1 MATYRRQKLVARLA
15 ITGGLAHVVLQMGI
29 ALWMKMPQTS
39 RMLTRPPQLI
49 SAIFL
54 DCDGTLVET
63 ETAYMNAFNKA
74 LSQIACGVRN
84 NVCVS
89 PSEWGRDF
97 AGQGNGSAVAVAR
110 YDLKCSAADFDALW
124 MQHFEQATAQPGSI
138 PLLKG
143 FDALYQRARARMMQI
158 AVASSSDGQ
167 VLRRKLRNG
176 VVANSAAVSSL
187 SDFDLIL
194 SNDNVSRRKPDPE
207 IYTLAASMLSLQPQ
221 NCMVVED
228 SATGVLA
235 GARAGM
241 YVVAVPNRYTGNHDF
256 TPASVV
262 TDSLDNIV
270 ELLKLE
276 SD

>member
-1 MATYRRQKLVARLA
+1 MATCRCKKPIARLT
-15 ITGGLAHVVLQMGI
+15 IIGGLAHVILQVRN
-29 ALWMKMPQTS
+29 ALWLKMPQTS
-39 RMLTRPPQLI
+39 HTFTKPPEPMR
-49 SAIFL
+49 AIFF

-63 ETAYMNAFNKA
+63 ETAYMNSFNKA
-74 LSQIACGVRN
+74 LSQMAGGVCN
-84 NVCVS
+84 DICVS
-89 PSEWGRDF
+89 PAVWGREF
-97 AGQGNGSAVAVAR
+97 AGQGNGSAVAVAL
-110 YDLKCSAADFDALW
+110 YDLKCCATEFDALW
-124 MQHFEQATAQPGSI
+124 MQHFAQATAKPGSI

-143 FDALYQRARARMMQI
+143 FDTLYQHARTRMMQI
-158 AVASSSDGQ
+158 AVASSSSGQ

-207 IYTLAASMLSLQPQ
+207 IYSLAASTLGLQPQ

-235 GARAGM
+235 GYRAGM
-241 YVVAVPNRYTGNHDF
+241 YVVAVSNRYTADHDF

-262 TDSLDNIV
+262 IDSLDSIV
-270 ELLKLE
+270 ELLK
-276 SD
+276 

>member
-1 MATYRRQKLVARLA
+1 MATYRRQKLIARLA
-15 ITGGLAHVVLQMGI
+15 ITGGLAHVFLQVGST
-29 ALWMKMPQTS
+29 LWMKMPQTS
-39 RMLTRPPQLI
+39 RMLTRPPEPI
-49 SAIFL
+49 RGIFF

-74 LSQIACGVRN
+74 LSEMAGCN
-84 NVCVS
+84 DFCVS
-89 PSEWGRDF
+89 PTVWGRDF

-110 YDLKCSAADFDALW
+110 YDLKCCAAEFDALW
-124 MQHFEQATAQPGSI
+124 MQLFAQDTAEPGSI

-143 FDALYQRARARMMQI
+143 FDTLYQHARARMMQV

-207 IYTLAASMLSLQPQ
+207 IYTLAASMLGLQPRT
-221 NCMVVED
+221 CMVVED

-241 YVVAVPNRYTGNHDF
+241 YVVAVSNRYTANHDF

-262 TDSLDNIV
+262 IDSLDNIV

-276 SD
+276 SN